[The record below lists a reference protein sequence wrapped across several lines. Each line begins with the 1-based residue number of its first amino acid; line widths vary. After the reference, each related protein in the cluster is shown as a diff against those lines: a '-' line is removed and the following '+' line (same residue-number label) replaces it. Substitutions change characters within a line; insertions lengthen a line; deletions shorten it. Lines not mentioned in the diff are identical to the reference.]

1 MKNNEILALRTQIER
16 EGLEKRRLED
26 AVMENMMQ
34 RLTMDKATQYSQKS
48 LEKLRKSVQELVR
61 ECTCTCDTFNHKL
74 NYYLLISN

>member
-61 ECTCTCDTFNHKL
+61 E
-74 NYYLLISN
+74 